1 MRADVI
7 SHLDQYLEVFIAH
20 AQENG
25 IIVHRAADHDEAVK
39 TILEIAH
46 KHNAHLIAKSKTMIG
61 EEIHVNEALEADG
74 IRVVETDLGEYIVQI
89 RGERPAH
96 IITPAV
102 HLRREDVG
110 KTFHEKLNIP
120 LTNDVPTLTAAA
132 RKELRQVFLDAD
144 IGISGVNVGVVDN
157 GMLVL
162 VTNEG
167 NGRLVTTLP
176 RVHIAL
182 MGIER
187 LAPTMKDLSLVL
199 SLLPRSASGQKLSV
213 YTSMIRSPRQPGDP
227 DGPEERHLIIL
238 DNGRKRIANSQLKE
252 SLYCIRCGACLNV
265 CPIFRE
271 IGGHT
276 YVSTS

>member
-1 MRADVI
+1 MTNPFKIKIQAALDNRNLQNALDANEVRRRIAREKGYASLSEGLDILRNRAHAMRADVI

-25 IIVHRAADHDEAVK
+25 IFLHRAADHDEAVK

-132 RKELRQVFLDAD
+132 RKEL
-144 IGISGVNVGVVDN
+144 
-157 GMLVL
+157 
-162 VTNEG
+162 
-167 NGRLVTTLP
+167 
-176 RVHIAL
+176 
-182 MGIER
+182 
-187 LAPTMKDLSLVL
+187 
-199 SLLPRSASGQKLSV
+199 
-213 YTSMIRSPRQPGDP
+213 
-227 DGPEERHLIIL
+227 
-238 DNGRKRIANSQLKE
+238 
-252 SLYCIRCGACLNV
+252 
-265 CPIFRE
+265 
-271 IGGHT
+271 
-276 YVSTS
+276 